1 MGCQSRQ
8 PATGSRL
15 AGVSGVAARGPPDYD
30 RRSGN
35 ADMKVTQPD
44 SRSIRIVS
52 DTGVKVSV
60 PYSFFW
66 NGHDRPAE
74 SVVLSG
80 SYEVRAFFLF
90 GEIRDRI
97 TEDAAGIT
105 LSRTWSVKT
114 PGTVHLCI
122 DLELDPPAD
131 LRCLFPGVH
140 SARGLPQAALSFLG
154 EKTTYP
160 SSLFLALGTK
170 GVLVFSP
177 CSACSGTPGSIGV
190 ARTEVEDEPPRLH
203 VQMRFP
209 GIEEP
214 AGRIGPKPEDLQPAE
229 EKFIESPGSLER
241 SHDLC
246 LSFAPREEIAF
257 RGPAAVLQRSA
268 LRSAR
273 AKASAGPVDQGAL
286 ADALQGALKQHLYQD
301 GGVMGLKET
310 ADSPWIS
317 ASAGLGCALALR
329 KLFPGD
335 ARLSETGLRLADF
348 ALKGQVP
355 WGFFHES
362 YHILSGRWRGVRGRP
377 DITLLSVGQSAR
389 VAELLLALADDLARN
404 GRPYEKYFFAG
415 LRFVDFFLD
424 EKGKLSQPG
433 GLHRPSS
440 SEVQADAEP
449 GIAGL
454 EIFFPVAFVLAR
466 RGRDRYKKALDAL
479 VRRFSSIAWDAFQP
493 PASREGRTSDAAG
506 AMLAGK
512 LYVAMRSLGYKPVEP
527 PVSSAAVARVKAAEG
542 ARLFSSLIVPWI
554 RFHDE
559 PHGGRRVP
567 WQSGCLLDSFSR
579 QRLLCAGHE
588 TALLLLQLEALAP
601 DKPGK
606 QLLSSLAHDC
616 LVSAR
621 GLPIGTSSIQ
631 HTRWDGAG
639 KVEGSRGRPGS
650 SGKGYRPSAIGPV
663 DSRRLVTEVLA
674 GLRISEEFPSR

>member
-1 MGCQSRQ
+1 
-8 PATGSRL
+8 
-15 AGVSGVAARGPPDYD
+15 
-30 RRSGN
+30 
-35 ADMKVTQPD
+35 MKVIQPD
-44 SRSIRIVS
+44 SRSIRIIS
-52 DTGVKVSV
+52 DTGVKLSV

-74 SVVLSG
+74 SIVLSG

-97 TEDAAGIT
+97 TEDASGIT

-131 LRCLFPGVH
+131 LRCLLPGVH
-140 SARGLPQAALSFLG
+140 SSRGLPKAALSFLG

-160 SSLFLALGTK
+160 LSLFLALGTK
-170 GVLVFSP
+170 GVLVFST
-177 CSACSGTPGSIGV
+177 CSACAGTPGSIGI
-190 ARTEVEDEPPRLH
+190 ARTEVEDEPPRLR

-229 EKFIESPGSLER
+229 EEFIESPGSLER
-241 SHDLC
+241 SHDVC

-268 LRSAR
+268 SPR
-273 AKASAGPVDQGAL
+273 AKVSTGRVDNGAL
-286 ADALQGALKQHLYQD
+286 ADALHGALKRHLHQD

-310 ADSPWIS
+310 PDSPWIS

-335 ARLSETGLRLADF
+335 APLSETGLRLADF

-362 YHILSGRWRGVRGRP
+362 YHIPSGRWRGVRGRP

-404 GRPYEKYFFAG
+404 GLPHEKYFLAG

-424 EKGKLSQPG
+424 EKGKLIQPG

-440 SEVQADAEP
+440 SEVLADTEP

-454 EIFFPVAFVLAR
+454 ELFFPMALVLAR
-466 RGRDRYKKALDAL
+466 TGRDRYKKALDAL

-493 PASREGRTSDAAG
+493 PASREGRGSDSAG
-506 AMLAGK
+506 AVLAGE
-512 LYVAMRSLGYKPVEP
+512 LFVAMRSLGYKPVEP
-527 PVSSAAVARVKAAEG
+527 PVSGAAAARAKAAES
-542 ARLFSSLIVPWI
+542 ARLFSSLVVPWI
-554 RFHDE
+554 RVHDE
-559 PHGGRRVP
+559 PHGGRQVL

-588 TALLLLQLEALAP
+588 TALLLLQLEALTP

-606 QLLSSLAHDC
+606 KLLSSLAYDC
-616 LVSAR
+616 LASAR
-621 GLPIGTSSIQ
+621 GLPIGTASIQ
-631 HTRWDGAG
+631 HTRWDSAG
-639 KVEGSRGRPGS
+639 KVEARPGA
-650 SGKGYRPSAIGPV
+650 SGKGNRTSAVGHV
-663 DSRRLVTEVLA
+663 DSRRMMTEILA
-674 GLRISEEFPSR
+674 GLRLSGEFPSR

>member
-1 MGCQSRQ
+1 
-8 PATGSRL
+8 
-15 AGVSGVAARGPPDYD
+15 
-30 RRSGN
+30 
-35 ADMKVTQPD
+35 MKVTQSD

-52 DTGVKVSV
+52 DTGVKLSV

-74 SVVLSG
+74 SIVLSG

-97 TEDAAGIT
+97 TEDAFGIT

-131 LRCLFPGVH
+131 LSCLFPGVH
-140 SARGLPQAALSFLG
+140 SARGLPPASLSFLG

-160 SSLFLALGTK
+160 LSIFLALGTK

-177 CSACSGTPGSIGV
+177 GAACAGTPGSIGIG
-190 ARTEVEDEPPRLH
+190 RTEVEDEPSRLH

-214 AGRIGPKPEDLQPAE
+214 AGRIGPRPEDLQPAE
-229 EKFIESPGSLER
+229 EAFIESPGSLDR

-246 LSFAPREEIAF
+246 LVFAPRGEITF

-268 LRSAR
+268 SRKTR
-273 AKASAGPVDQGAL
+273 AKAAAEPVDQAAL
-286 ADALQGALKQHLYQD
+286 ADALQGALKRHLHKG
-301 GGVMGLKET
+301 GGVLGLKET
-310 ADSPWIS
+310 PDSQWIS

-335 ARLSETGLRLADF
+335 ARLSEMGLQLADF

-362 YHILSGRWRGVRGRP
+362 YHIPSGRWRGVRGRP
-377 DITLLSVGQSAR
+377 DVTLLSVGQSAR
-389 VAELLLALADDLARN
+389 VAELLLALADDLARS
-404 GRPYEKYFFAG
+404 GRPHEKYFLAG
-415 LRFVDFFLD
+415 LRFADFFLD
-424 EKGKLSQPG
+424 EKGRLSQPG

-440 SEVQADAEP
+440 SEVRADAEP

-454 EIFFPVAFVLAR
+454 EIFFPLSLVLAR
-466 RGRDRYKKALDAL
+466 TGRDRYKKALDVL
-479 VRRFSSIAWDAFQP
+479 VRRFSSISWDAFEP
-493 PASREGRTSDAAG
+493 PASREGRGSDAAG
-506 AMLAGK
+506 AMLAVR
-512 LYVAMRSLGYKPVEP
+512 LYAEMRSLGYKPVEP
-527 PVSSAAVARVKAAEG
+527 PVSGAAAARLKAAET
-542 ARLFSSLIVPWI
+542 ARLFASLIVPWI
-554 RFHDE
+554 RVHDE
-559 PHGGRRVP
+559 ARGGRSVL

-588 TALLLLQLEALAP
+588 TALLLLQLEALTP

-616 LVSAR
+616 LAAAR
-621 GLPIGTSSIQ
+621 GLPVGTAFIQ

-639 KVEGSRGRPGS
+639 RVAA
-650 SGKGYRPSAIGPV
+650 RPSGESVAPM

-674 GLRISEEFPSR
+674 GLRLSEEFPAR